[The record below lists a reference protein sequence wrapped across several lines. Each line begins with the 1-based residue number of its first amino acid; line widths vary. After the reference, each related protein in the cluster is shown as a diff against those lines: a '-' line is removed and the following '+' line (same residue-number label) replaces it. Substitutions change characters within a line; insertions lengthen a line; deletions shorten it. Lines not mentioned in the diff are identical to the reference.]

1 MKERH
6 QRLLLDRNLKAS
18 PKEDMRDSASHIKTV
33 IPTVENFMK
42 DDHQGEKHD
51 TLLSIESSN
60 STNRSADRPNPH
72 VLLVD
77 DGKDKFIDLEKSND
91 AMIHFQ
97 DLYLKNNNYL
107 MRYGDAQHQQQ
118 TKANSHKDD
127 GGAINT
133 TNGDYVDEKDLGIQA

>member
-33 IPTVENFMK
+33 IPTVENFIK
-42 DDHQGEKHD
+42 DDHHGEKHD

-60 STNRSADRPNPH
+60 STNRSADRPKPH
-72 VLLVD
+72 VLLVE

-91 AMIHFQ
+91 AMIQFK

-107 MRYGDAQHQQQ
+107 MRYGETQQ
-118 TKANSHKDD
+118 
-127 GGAINT
+127 
-133 TNGDYVDEKDLGIQA
+133 

>member
-6 QRLLLDRNLKAS
+6 QRLLLDRNLKSS
-18 PKEDMRDSASHIKTV
+18 PKEELRDSASHIKTV

-42 DDHQGEKHD
+42 DDHHGEKHD

-60 STNRSADRPNPH
+60 STNRSAERPKPH

-91 AMIHFQ
+91 AMIQFQ

-107 MRYGDAQHQQQ
+107 MRYGEIQQ
-118 TKANSHKDD
+118 
-127 GGAINT
+127 
-133 TNGDYVDEKDLGIQA
+133 